1 MRIRKSTWVGLAS
14 VPQYWGFSHG
24 NEKAGHGAG
33 EEVGRIRSQLVLF
46 PSIKMLLKPVGYRE
60 PK

>member
-1 MRIRKSTWVGLAS
+1 MGGACQCPTS
-14 VPQYWGFSHG
+14 VFAQYWGFSHG

-33 EEVGRIRSQLVLF
+33 EDVGRIRSQLVLF